1 MEKYIIEKEQQ
12 IPVYAE
18 TDVLVVG
25 GGPAGVCAAVS
36 AARQGAR
43 VLLMERYGYLGGMS
57 TGGFVLLVDCI
68 CDGKGNL
75 VIKGLVEEMLDRLRG
90 VNGLIEPDE
99 ATRGSSKLEDIL
111 LLLVHL
117 WKTNQAMIIIW
128 NFQKT
133 KHAIEK

>member
-1 MEKYIIEKEQQ
+1 MFWWSAVGR
-12 IPVYAE
+12 PVS
-18 TDVLVVG
+18 VRRSVRHG
-25 GGPAGVCAAVS
+25 
-36 AARQGAR
+36 RGAR

-111 LLLVHL
+111 K
-117 WKTNQAMIIIW
+117 WRRYGATGGRG
-128 NFQKT
+128 
-133 KHAIEK
+133 

>member
-111 LLLVHL
+111 KWRRYGATGGEDKICLLY
-117 WKTNQAMIIIW
+117 TS
-128 NFQKT
+128 
-133 KHAIEK
+133 